1 MYNSSVCANVF
12 NIKNRITIKFINS
25 IIHIAKVIK
34 FLPLAYKSSRGH
46 CVPTSSKNRRI
57 YQFLNYMIT
66 RR

>member
-34 FLPLAYKSSRGH
+34 FLYLW
-46 CVPTSSKNRRI
+46 RI
-57 YQFLNYMIT
+57 KAAEATVSLHHPKIEEYINF
-66 RR
+66 